1 MIDHHR
7 EIEDLLY
14 EYAERIDAGDFAGV
28 GRLFARGQIVA
39 SSINRVFR
47 GEDEVRGMYE
57 MATRRYEDGTP
68 HTQHLMSNVRIQLD
82 ADGRGASADLRFT
95 VFQALPDFPLQ
106 AIIAGRYEDRF
117 ARDEQGWYFT
127 ERKMKPELM
136 GDLSRHLLISLP
148 R

>member
-57 MATRRYEDGTP
+57 MATRRYDDGTP
-68 HTQHLMSNVRIQLD
+68 RTQHVMSNVRIRLD
-82 ADGRGASADLRFT
+82 TVARGAVAHLRFT
-95 VFQALPDFPLQ
+95 VFQSLPDFPLQ

-117 ARDEQGWYFT
+117 ARDDLGWHFA
-127 ERKMKPELM
+127 ERKMFPELI
-136 GDLSRHLLISLP
+136 GDLSRHLLITLP
-148 R
+148 G